1 MPGASAGNIEP
12 YWLVTNVEVLVPSVR
27 VLWVRAVE
35 NVQAGIGTCA
45 VVGLVRVGVG
55 VRGICGRRA
64 GVVIPELDLGGVA
77 VGIQGLGGFL
87 QDGHGLAGLVFEGG
101 DGGAQIGIAGRILHP
116 GVVVVYLGGW
126 AGHLLLVVGSDQA
139 EVELAGVGLEVPD
152 FLALAA
158 GVGDDRGC
166 AGRRACDGVRD
177 FGGAARFYEIAIL
190 NIALENAS
198 GVTAVAVGPAEVAAE
213 GHVDLGEVAG

>member
-87 QDGHGLAGLVFEGG
+87 QDGHGLAGLVFESG
-101 DGGAQIGIAGRILHP
+101 DGGSEVGIAGRVLDP
-116 GVVVVYLGGW
+116 GVVAVDLGDR
-126 AGHLLLVVGSDQA
+126 AGHLAIFVGSDQA
-139 EVELAGVGLEVPD
+139 EIELAGVGLEEPG

-158 GVGDDRGC
+158 GVGDHRRC
-166 AGRRACDGVRD
+166 AGRCARDGV
-177 FGGAARFYEIAIL
+177 GG
-190 NIALENAS
+190 
-198 GVTAVAVGPAEVAAE
+198 
-213 GHVDLGEVAG
+213 LG